1 MNILATDDSIIT
13 AAKKE
18 YANSTEY
25 LMHCNKLRELNNSGA
40 KSGREFYG
48 AQMVELA
55 RADAKKLEIAAKYK
69 IAANSF

>member
-1 MNILATDDSIIT
+1 MNILGIDDSIT
-13 AAKKE
+13 TVAKLE
-18 YANSTEY
+18 YTDSTEY

-40 KSGREFYG
+40 KSGREFYA

-69 IAANSF
+69 IAAISF